1 LIVFGILLVMAL
13 LNVLQTLVIVHTIPT
28 YVLLTSLS
36 SILTC
41 IITTILQVVIIFFSF
56 ELSKSIIQQ
65 ENDTMIC

>member
-1 LIVFGILLVMAL
+1 MIVFGILLVMAL